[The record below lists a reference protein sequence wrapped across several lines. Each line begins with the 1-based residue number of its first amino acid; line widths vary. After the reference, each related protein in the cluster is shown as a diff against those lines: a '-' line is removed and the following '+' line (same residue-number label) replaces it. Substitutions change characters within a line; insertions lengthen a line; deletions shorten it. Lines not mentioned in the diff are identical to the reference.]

1 MPDVTVRAMTSI
13 RAVRSRVSASRGLQK
28 ARGAEVSSAWR
39 SPRLPR
45 PVAVV
50 LWIAAFSL
58 GWAVTAATTQTDPVS
73 AESRF
78 VATVA
83 VLSAA
88 SDATGPAL
96 PARGWGLS
104 NAVDGSPGDLVR
116 QDVRQNPVFAV
127 VRGLR
132 LMLPHPSPRL
142 VAFHEASKPEALRL
156 YPAGHLV
163 QNNNPGFTPGKDKA
177 GPNYWVLSSR
187 GRGRPATS
195 AVDIVVPKGA
205 LIAAPV
211 SGRVVEV
218 RQYPLYGR
226 TLDWRVAIEP
236 AGYPGLQV
244 VLIHLLQPRVAA
256 GDKVVAGT
264 TSLGDV
270 RLLGFTSQVDYVTHQ
285 RLPHTHI
292 EVKPVVG
299 Q

>member
-1 MPDVTVRAMTSI
+1 MPDVAVRAMISI
-13 RAVRSRVSASRGLQK
+13 RAVRNRVSASRGLQK
-28 ARGAEVSSAWR
+28 ARGAEASSARR

-45 PVAVV
+45 PAAVV

-58 GWAVTAATTQTDPVS
+58 GWVVTAATTQTDPVS

-78 VATVA
+78 VAAVA
-83 VLSAA
+83 VL
-88 SDATGPAL
+88 
-96 PARGWGLS
+96 PARDWGLS
-104 NAVDGSPGDLVR
+104 NRVDGSPGDLVQ

-163 QNNNPGFTPGKDKA
+163 QNNNPGFTPGPDKA

-226 TLDWRVAIEP
+226 MLDWRVAIEP

-264 TSLGDV
+264 TSLGAV

-285 RLPHTHI
+285 SLPHTHI

>member
-1 MPDVTVRAMTSI
+1 M
-13 RAVRSRVSASRGLQK
+13 SASRRSQE
-28 ARGAEVSSAWR
+28 ARGAGVSSAWGM
-39 SPRLPR
+39 PRLPH
-45 PVAVV
+45 PVAIV

-58 GWAVTAATTQTDPVS
+58 GWVVTVAATQTDPVS

-78 VATVA
+78 VAA
-83 VLSAA
+83 IAALPAA
-88 SDATGPAL
+88 SDATSPVL
-96 PARGWGLS
+96 PARGWGFS
-104 NAVDGSPGDLVR
+104 NGVDGSPGALAR
-116 QDVRQNPVFAV
+116 RDVRQNPVFAA

-132 LMLPHPSPRL
+132 LMLPHSSPTL

-163 QNNNPGFTPGKDKA
+163 QNNNPGFTPGPDRA

-244 VLIHLLQPRVAA
+244 VLIHLLQPRVSA

-264 TSLGDV
+264 TSLGAV

-292 EVKPVVG
+292 EVKPVVRP
-299 Q
+299 